1 MKIFEFINN
10 ENYIDIIDEFI
21 FWDGDEWMF
30 PDSEGGDIHIGA
42 IVGKGNLREFKKIS
56 KIIVDK
62 LNERGVDVDN
72 YELEFNKI
80 IKEITKEF

>member
-42 IVGKGNLREFKKIS
+42 IVGKGNLPEFKKIS

-62 LNERGVDVDN
+62 LNEREVGVDN

-80 IKEITKEF
+80 IKEITKEL